1 MIKVENLYKSFETK
15 KVLQGVSLEVKDGE
29 TLVIIGGSGTG
40 KSILL
45 KNLVGLIKP
54 DSGKI
59 IIDDIDVTKTDK
71 KNLREIQKKI
81 GFLFQ
86 EAALFDSLTI
96 EENVSFGMRNLT
108 NLSEEE
114 MKKRVSSCLNMVGL
128 SSDIEKLKPSAL
140 SGGMKKRVGLA
151 RSIAYQPKYIFYDE
165 PTTGLD
171 PIMSDVIGELIIHLK
186 KELKV
191 SSIVVTHDMNSAY
204 KIADRIIMLY
214 LGKVIFEGTVEKL
227 KHTIANPKSTNDK
240 MLKQFVDG
248 SSVGPIPVEMNF
260 AMH

>member
-29 TLVIIGGSGTG
+29 TLVIIGCSGTG

-59 IIDDIDVTKTDK
+59 IIDGIDVTKTDK

-96 EENVSFGMRNLT
+96 EENVSFGMKNLT

-227 KHTIANPKSTNDK
+227 KQTIANPKSVNDK

-248 SSVGPIPVEMNF
+248 SSVGPIPVEMSF

>member
-1 MIKVENLYKSFETK
+1 MIKVCDLYKSFGNK
-15 KVLQGVSLEVKDGE
+15 KVLCGVNLEIKDGE

-59 IIDDIDVTKTDK
+59 LIDNIDITKANK
-71 KNLREIQKKI
+71 QELYKIQQQI
-81 GFLFQ
+81 GFVFQ

-96 EENVSFGMRNLT
+96 EENIAFGMKNLT
-108 NLSEEE
+108 NLSDEEI
-114 MKKRVSSCLNMVGL
+114 KKRVTLCLNMVGL
-128 SSDIEKLKPSAL
+128 KDIEKLKPSAI

-151 RSIAYQPKYIFYDE
+151 RAIAYKPKYVFYDE

-171 PIMSDVIGELIIHLK
+171 PIMSDVIGSLILHLK
-186 KELKV
+186 KELKIT
-191 SSIVVTHDMNSAY
+191 SLVVTHDMQSAC

-214 LGKVIFEGTVEKL
+214 QGKVIFEGSVKDL
-227 KHTIANPKSTNDK
+227 NSTKNEYVR
-240 MLKQFVDG
+240 QFVKG
-248 SSVGPIPVEMNF
+248 SSEGPIDVDTTFEMD
-260 AMH
+260 

>member
-59 IIDDIDVTKTDK
+59 IIDGIDVTKTDK

-96 EENVSFGMRNLT
+96 EENVSFGMKNLT

-114 MKKRVSSCLNMVGL
+114 MKKRVSACLNMVGL
-128 SSDIEKLKPSAL
+128 SSEIEKLKPSAL

-171 PIMSDVIGELIIHLK
+171 PIMSDVIGELINHLK

-227 KHTIANPKSTNDK
+227 KQTIANPKSTNDK

>member
-59 IIDDIDVTKTDK
+59 IIDGIDVTKTDK

-96 EENVSFGMRNLT
+96 EENVSFGMKNLT

-128 SSDIEKLKPSAL
+128 SSDIEKSKPSAL

-227 KHTIANPKSTNDK
+227 KQTIANPKSVNDK

-248 SSVGPIPVEMNF
+248 SSVGPIPVEMSF

>member
-1 MIKVENLYKSFETK
+1 MIKVCDLYKSFGNK
-15 KVLQGVSLEVKDGE
+15 KVLCGVNLEIKDGE

-45 KNLVGLIKP
+45 KNLVGLIRP

-59 IIDDIDVTKTDK
+59 IIDDIDLTKTTK
-71 KNLREIQKKI
+71 KNLREVQKKI
-81 GFLFQ
+81 GFVFQ
-86 EAALFDSLTI
+86 EAALFDSLTL
-96 EENVSFGMRNLT
+96 EENVSFGMKNLT
-108 NLSEEE
+108 NLKEQE

-151 RSIAYQPKYIFYDE
+151 RAIAYQPKYIFYDE

-171 PIMSDVIGELIIHLK
+171 PIMSDVIGELIINLK

-214 LGKVIFEGTVEKL
+214 LGKVIFEGSVEKL
-227 KHTIANPKSTNDK
+227 KQTIANPKSTNDK

-248 SSVGPIPVEMNF
+248 SSAGPIPVETTFTMQ
-260 AMH
+260 

>member
-15 KVLQGVSLEVKDGE
+15 KVLKGVSFELKDGE

-45 KNLVGLIKP
+45 KNLVGLIRP

-59 IIDDIDVTKTDK
+59 IIDDIDLTKTSK
-71 KNLREIQKKI
+71 KNLREVQKKI
-81 GFLFQ
+81 GFVFQ

-96 EENVSFGMRNLT
+96 EENVSFGMKNLT
-108 NLSEEE
+108 NLKEQEI
-114 MKKRVSSCLNMVGL
+114 KKRVSSCLNMVGL

-151 RSIAYQPKYIFYDE
+151 RAIAYQPKYIFYDE

-186 KELKV
+186 KELNV
-191 SSIVVTHDMNSAY
+191 SSIVVTHDM
-204 KIADRIIMLY
+204 
-214 LGKVIFEGTVEKL
+214 
-227 KHTIANPKSTNDK
+227 
-240 MLKQFVDG
+240 
-248 SSVGPIPVEMNF
+248 
-260 AMH
+260 

>member
-59 IIDDIDVTKTDK
+59 IIDDIDVTKTHK

-96 EENVSFGMRNLT
+96 EENVSFGMKNLT

-227 KHTIANPKSTNDK
+227 KQTIANPKSVNDK

-248 SSVGPIPVEMNF
+248 SSVGPIPVEMSF

>member
-1 MIKVENLYKSFETK
+1 M
-15 KVLQGVSLEVKDGE
+15 
-29 TLVIIGGSGTG
+29 
-40 KSILL
+40 
-45 KNLVGLIKP
+45 
-54 DSGKI
+54 
-59 IIDDIDVTKTDK
+59 
-71 KNLREIQKKI
+71 
-81 GFLFQ
+81 FQ

-96 EENVSFGMRNLT
+96 EENVSFGMKNLT

-227 KHTIANPKSTNDK
+227 KQTIANPKSVNDK

-248 SSVGPIPVEMNF
+248 SSVGPIPVEMSF

>member
-59 IIDDIDVTKTDK
+59 IIDGIDVTKTDK

-96 EENVSFGMRNLT
+96 EENVSFGMKNLT

-204 KIADRIIMLY
+204 TIADRIIMLY

-227 KHTIANPKSTNDK
+227 KKTIADPKSVNDK

-248 SSVGPIPVEMNF
+248 SSVGPIPVEMSF

>member
-1 MIKVENLYKSFETK
+1 MIQVENICKSFGQK
-15 KVLQGVSLEVKDGE
+15 KVLCDVSLDVKDGE

-45 KNLVGLIKP
+45 KNIVGLVKP
-54 DSGKI
+54 DSGQI
-59 IIDDIDVTKTDK
+59 IIDGIDIIRASRRQLYQT
-71 KNLREIQKKI
+71 QQKI

-96 EENVSFGMRNLT
+96 EENISFGIKNLT
-108 NLSEEE
+108 NMTEEE
-114 MKKRVSSCLNMVGL
+114 TKKRVSVCLNMVGL
-128 SSDIEKLKPSAL
+128 KDDIKNLKPSAL

-151 RSIAYQPKYIFYDE
+151 RSIAYKPKYIFYDE

-171 PIMSDVIGELIIHLK
+171 PIMSDVIGTLINYLK
-186 KELKV
+186 EQLKMT
-191 SSIVVTHDMNSAY
+191 SIVVTHDMNSAY

-214 LGKVIFEGTVEKL
+214 LGKIIFEGTVDKL
-227 KHTIANPKSTNDK
+227 KETIANPKTINDK

-248 SSVGPIPVEMNF
+248 SSEGPIPVETTFIMK
-260 AMH
+260 

>member
-59 IIDDIDVTKTDK
+59 IIDDIDVTKTNK

-96 EENVSFGMRNLT
+96 EENVSFGMKNLT

-227 KHTIANPKSTNDK
+227 KQTISNPKSVNDK

-248 SSVGPIPVEMNF
+248 SSVGPIPVEMSF

>member
-96 EENVSFGMRNLT
+96 EENVSFGMKNLT

-151 RSIAYQPKYIFYDE
+151 RSIAYQPRYIFYDE

-227 KHTIANPKSTNDK
+227 KQTIANPKSVNDK

-248 SSVGPIPVEMNF
+248 SSVGPIPVEMSF

>member
-59 IIDDIDVTKTDK
+59 IIDGIDVTKTNK
-71 KNLREIQKKI
+71 KNLREVQKKI

-96 EENVSFGMRNLT
+96 EENVSFGMKNLT

-227 KHTIANPKSTNDK
+227 KQTIANPKSVNDK

-248 SSVGPIPVEMNF
+248 SSVGPIPVEMSF
-260 AMH
+260 TMH

>member
-1 MIKVENLYKSFETK
+1 MIKVENLYKSFDTK
-15 KVLQGVSLEVKDGE
+15 KVLCGINLEVKDGE

-45 KNLVGLIKP
+45 KSIVGLVKP

-59 IIDDIDVTKTDK
+59 IIDGIDITKANK
-71 KNLREIQKKI
+71 KSLHQVQQKI

-96 EENVSFGMRNLT
+96 AENISFGMKNLT

-114 MKKRVSSCLNMVGL
+114 MKKRVTSCLNMVGL
-128 SSDIEKLKPSAL
+128 SSDIENLKPSAL

-151 RSIAYQPKYIFYDE
+151 RAIAYQPKYVFYDE

-186 KELKV
+186 KELKIT
-191 SSIVVTHDMNSAY
+191 SIVVTHDMNSAY
-204 KIADRIIMLY
+204 KIADRIVMLY
-214 LGKVIFEGTVEKL
+214 KGYIIFEGTVEKL
-227 KHTIANPKSTNDK
+227 KETVSNPKTTEDDI
-240 MLKQFVDG
+240 LKQFVDG
-248 SSVGPIPVEMNF
+248 SSVGPIPVETTFIME
-260 AMH
+260 

>member
-59 IIDDIDVTKTDK
+59 IIDGIDVTKTDK

-96 EENVSFGMRNLT
+96 EENVSFGMKNLT

-114 MKKRVSSCLNMVGL
+114 MKKRVSACLNMVGL

-227 KHTIANPKSTNDK
+227 KQTIANPKSVNDK

-248 SSVGPIPVEMNF
+248 SSVGPIPVEMSF
-260 AMH
+260 TMH

>member
-59 IIDDIDVTKTDK
+59 IIDGIDVTKTDK

-96 EENVSFGMRNLT
+96 EENVSFGMKNLT
-108 NLSEEE
+108 NMSEQE
-114 MKKRVSSCLNMVGL
+114 MKKRVSACLNMVGL

-227 KHTIANPKSTNDK
+227 KQTIANPKSTNDK

>member
-15 KVLQGVSLEVKDGE
+15 KVLQGVSLDVKDGE

-96 EENVSFGMRNLT
+96 EENVSFGMKNLT

-227 KHTIANPKSTNDK
+227 KQTIANPKSVNDK

-248 SSVGPIPVEMNF
+248 SSVGPIPVEMSF

>member
-96 EENVSFGMRNLT
+96 EENVSFGMKNLT

-140 SGGMKKRVGLA
+140 SGGMKKRVGLS

-227 KHTIANPKSTNDK
+227 KQTIANPKSVNDK

-248 SSVGPIPVEMNF
+248 SSVGPIPVEMSF

>member
-59 IIDDIDVTKTDK
+59 IIDGIDVTKTDK

-96 EENVSFGMRNLT
+96 EENVSFGMKNLT

-227 KHTIANPKSTNDK
+227 KQTIANPKSVNDK

-248 SSVGPIPVEMNF
+248 SSVGPIPVEMSF
-260 AMH
+260 TMH

>member
-86 EAALFDSLTI
+86 
-96 EENVSFGMRNLT
+96 
-108 NLSEEE
+108 
-114 MKKRVSSCLNMVGL
+114 
-128 SSDIEKLKPSAL
+128 
-140 SGGMKKRVGLA
+140 
-151 RSIAYQPKYIFYDE
+151 
-165 PTTGLD
+165 
-171 PIMSDVIGELIIHLK
+171 
-186 KELKV
+186 
-191 SSIVVTHDMNSAY
+191 
-204 KIADRIIMLY
+204 
-214 LGKVIFEGTVEKL
+214 
-227 KHTIANPKSTNDK
+227 
-240 MLKQFVDG
+240 
-248 SSVGPIPVEMNF
+248 
-260 AMH
+260 

>member
-59 IIDDIDVTKTDK
+59 IIDGIDVTKTDK

-96 EENVSFGMRNLT
+96 EENVSFGMKNLT

-227 KHTIANPKSTNDK
+227 KQTIANPKSVNDK

-248 SSVGPIPVEMNF
+248 SSIGPIPVEMSF

>member
-59 IIDDIDVTKTDK
+59 IIDGIDVTKTDK

-96 EENVSFGMRNLT
+96 EENVSFGMKNLT

-227 KHTIANPKSTNDK
+227 KKTIADPKSVNDK

-248 SSVGPIPVEMNF
+248 SSVGPIPVEMSF

>member
-1 MIKVENLYKSFETK
+1 MIQVENICKSFGQK
-15 KVLQGVSLEVKDGE
+15 KVLCDVSLDVKDGE

-45 KNLVGLIKP
+45 KNIVGLVKP
-54 DSGKI
+54 DSGQI
-59 IIDDIDVTKTDK
+59 IIDGIDIIRASRRQLYQT
-71 KNLREIQKKI
+71 QQKI

-96 EENVSFGMRNLT
+96 EENISFGIKNLT
-108 NLSEEE
+108 NMTEEE
-114 MKKRVSSCLNMVGL
+114 KKKRVSVCLNMVGL
-128 SSDIEKLKPSAL
+128 KDDIKNLKPSAL

-151 RSIAYQPKYIFYDE
+151 RSIAYKPKYIFYDE

-171 PIMSDVIGELIIHLK
+171 PIMSDVIGTLINYLK
-186 KELKV
+186 EQLKMT
-191 SSIVVTHDMNSAY
+191 SIVVTHDMNSAY

-214 LGKVIFEGTVEKL
+214 LGKIIFEGTVDKL
-227 KHTIANPKSTNDK
+227 KETIANPKTINDK

-248 SSVGPIPVEMNF
+248 SSEGPIPVETTFIMK
-260 AMH
+260 

>member
-1 MIKVENLYKSFETK
+1 MIKVEKLYKSFETK
-15 KVLQGVSLEVKDGE
+15 KVLKGVSLEVKDGE

-96 EENVSFGMRNLT
+96 EENVSFGMKNLT

-227 KHTIANPKSTNDK
+227 KQTIANPKSVNDK

-248 SSVGPIPVEMNF
+248 SSVGPIPVEMSF
-260 AMH
+260 TMH

>member
-1 MIKVENLYKSFETK
+1 MIKVENLYKSFDTK
-15 KVLQGVSLEVKDGE
+15 KVLCGVSLEVKDGE

-59 IIDDIDVTKTDK
+59 FIDGIDVTSADK
-71 KNLREIQKKI
+71 QQLHETQKKI

-96 EENVSFGMRNLT
+96 EENIAFGMKNLT
-108 NLSEEE
+108 NLTKEEI
-114 MKKRVSSCLNMVGL
+114 KKRVTLCLNMVGL
-128 SSDIEKLKPSAL
+128 KDIEKLKPSAI

-151 RSIAYQPKYIFYDE
+151 RAIAYKPKYVFYDE

-186 KELKV
+186 KELKI

-214 LGKVIFEGTVEKL
+214 QGKVIFEGNVEKL
-227 KHTIANPKSTNDK
+227 KKTVADPKTTDDK

-248 SSVGPIPVEMNF
+248 SSNGPIPVETTFTMQ
-260 AMH
+260 

>member
-96 EENVSFGMRNLT
+96 EENVSFGMKNLT

-227 KHTIANPKSTNDK
+227 KQTIANPKSVNDK

-248 SSVGPIPVEMNF
+248 SSVGPIPVEMSF
-260 AMH
+260 TMH

>member
-1 MIKVENLYKSFETK
+1 MIQVENVCKSFGQK
-15 KVLQGVSLEVKDGE
+15 KVLCNVSFDVKDGE
-29 TLVIIGGSGTG
+29 TLVVIGGSGTG

-45 KNLVGLIKP
+45 KNIVGLIKP
-54 DSGKI
+54 DFGKI
-59 IIDDIDVTKTDK
+59 IIDAIDIIKASKQQLHQT
-71 KNLREIQKKI
+71 QQKI

-96 EENVSFGMRNLT
+96 EENISFGMKNLT
-108 NLSEEE
+108 NMNEEE
-114 MKKRVSSCLNMVGL
+114 IKKRVSECLNMVGL
-128 SSDIEKLKPSAL
+128 KDDIKNLKPSAL

-151 RSIAYQPKYIFYDE
+151 RSIAYQPKYVFYDE

-171 PIMSDVIGELIIHLK
+171 PIMSDVIGELINYLK
-186 KELKV
+186 EELKIT
-191 SSIVVTHDMNSAY
+191 SIVVTHDMNSAY

-227 KHTIANPKSTNDK
+227 KRTIANPKTLEDK

-248 SSVGPIPVEMNF
+248 SSKGPIPVETTFTMK
-260 AMH
+260 

>member
-1 MIKVENLYKSFETK
+1 MIKVENLNKSFETK

-96 EENVSFGMRNLT
+96 EENVSFGMKNLT

-227 KHTIANPKSTNDK
+227 KQTIANPKSVNDK

-248 SSVGPIPVEMNF
+248 SSVGPIPVEMSF